1 MTASLYFVLGT
12 VFVAII
18 AVAWAFMYA
27 GTRGFERYREG
38 FTESASTRLSEL
50 FLFID
55 ARKVFL
61 GHVAGVVVA
70 PAVIYALTGN
80 PVYTLAVGVGA
91 IILPRFAFRWMAKRR
106 LQEFEAALPDA
117 IAQIAGSMRAGATLP
132 IAIEA
137 MVKETKGPI
146 SQEFSLVLRE
156 NRVGVP
162 LEEAMENMSQRVP
175 CPDLD
180 LVLAAALIA
189 RDVGGNLSEIF
200 ERLASTLREKAAM
213 EGKIRALTAQGKLQ
227 GWVVGLL
234 PVGMILILYQ
244 MEPEAM
250 HPLLNSVLGWA
261 FVAVMAV
268 LELMGLF
275 MIKKIVTID
284 V

>member
-1 MTASLYFVLGT
+1 VVPVL
-12 VFVAII
+12 
-18 AVAWAFMYA
+18 
-27 GTRGFERYREG
+27 
-38 FTESASTRLSEL
+38 
-50 FLFID
+50 
-55 ARKVFL
+55 
-61 GHVAGVVVA
+61 
-70 PAVIYALTGN
+70 IYALTGN

-91 IILPRFAFRWMAKRR
+91 IILPKFAFRWMAKRR

-137 MVKETKGPI
+137 
-146 SQEFSLVLRE
+146 
-156 NRVGVP
+156 
-162 LEEAMENMSQRVP
+162 
-175 CPDLD
+175 
-180 LVLAAALIA
+180 
-189 RDVGGNLSEIF
+189 IF

-250 HPLLNSVLGWA
+250 YPLLNSVLGWG
-261 FVAVMAV
+261 FVAVMVV